1 MFRILCLLFGIMVI
15 FTSCENSPAVSDLT
29 TPNSQRP
36 MMSAELKKPQDNSP
50 VPGAPAACSVDG
62 NNGTFNRDRLIASYN
77 KFYGEYSEV
86 ITGSQQQY
94 MVIMATPKGNND
106 LRTLR
111 VLRLTDNLKTKRAGA
126 KFARGFLTCQEAI
139 DFRSLVLDDYNGVN
153 QVRGTQ
159 AVGTQ
164 AVNEYEW
171 TLHLFRLEQRD
182 NPSTLPHLRKQFRM
196 DIQVVR
202 PGGTPSPKAG
212 YTPYDLTGY
221 DETTTYG
228 SEQQARMERKRL
240 LLDYTRGSDTKQGGV
255 VLYLFQIAE
264 KGFPFD
270 EWEIKNENGRPWI
283 QGGRWVDA
291 DVGGTQITPDGV
303 FIFEGRKHECGI
315 KTVNI
320 DVGRTVEEIGLT
332 YDDPDGV
339 LSSRNPNEVDVNG
352 NGILDSRDR
361 DRNGNG
367 RLDQDDIIFGQ
378 YRDALGNKIADFGDK
393 RDVRVIGVFDAD
405 DDGIIEVSD
414 LDRNGN
420 GVVDAVEVFDYFHGR
435 DVFVLRDA
443 DTYCDKVI
451 HFEYFPRRKEGI
463 SGEIWARHRLF
474 TWLEFGE

>member
-15 FTSCENSPAVSDLT
+15 FTSCENSSVISDLT

-36 MMSAELKKPQDNSP
+36 MMSAELKKPQDNSL
-50 VPGAPAACSVDG
+50 VPGAPVSCSVDG
-62 NNGTFNRDRLIASYN
+62 NNDTFNRDRLIASYH
-77 KFYGEYSEV
+77 KFYEEYSEV

-94 MVIMATPKGNND
+94 MVIMATPNGNND

-111 VLRLTDNLKTKRAGA
+111 VLRLTDNLKMKRAGA

-139 DFRSLVLDDYNGVN
+139 DFRSLVLDDYNGAN

-159 AVGTQ
+159 AV
-164 AVNEYEW
+164 NESAW
-171 TLHLFRLEQRD
+171 TLHLFRIEQRD
-182 NPSTLPHLRKQFRM
+182 DPSTLPHLRKQFRM

-202 PGGTPSPKAG
+202 PGGTPSPKGG
-212 YTPYDLTGY
+212 YTPYDLAGY
-221 DETTTYG
+221 DETTTYA
-228 SEQQARMERKRL
+228 SEQGARDARKRL

-255 VLYLFQIAE
+255 VIYFFDIADE
-264 KGFPFD
+264 GFPFD

-291 DVGGTQITPDGV
+291 NLSGTQITPDGV
-303 FIFEGRKHECGI
+303 FVFEGRKHECGI

-320 DVGRTVEEIGLT
+320 DIGRPVEERGLT
-332 YDDPDGV
+332 FDDPDGV
-339 LSSRNPNEVDVNG
+339 MSSRNPNEVDVNG
-352 NGILDSRDR
+352 NGTLDWQDR

-367 RLDQDDIIFGQ
+367 RYDQDDVILGQ
-378 YRDALGNKIADFGDK
+378 YRNADGSKLATFGDK
-393 RDVRVIGVFDAD
+393 RDVRVIGLFDTD

-414 LDRNGN
+414 LDQNGN
-420 GVVDAVEVFDYFHGR
+420 DRLDGFEIHDYFHGTE
-435 DVFVLRDA
+435 VFVLRDA
-443 DTYCDKVI
+443 GKYCDKVI

-463 SGEIWARHRLF
+463 SGEIWARHRLY

>member
-15 FTSCENSPAVSDLT
+15 FTSCESSPEISDLT

-36 MMSAELKKPQDNSP
+36 MMSAELKKSQDNSL
-50 VPGAPAACSVDG
+50 VPGAPASCSVDG
-62 NNGTFNRDRLIASYN
+62 NNDTFNRYRLIASYN
-77 KFYGEYSEV
+77 KFYRDYSEV
-86 ITGSQQQY
+86 ITGSNQQY
-94 MVIMATPKGNND
+94 MVILSTPNTNHD
-106 LRTLR
+106 LRTFR
-111 VLRLTDNLKTKRAGA
+111 VLGLTEDLKAKRAGA

-159 AVGTQ
+159 S
-164 AVNEYEW
+164 VNQTEW
-171 TLHLFRLEQRD
+171 TLHLSRREIRD
-182 NPSTLPHLRKQFRM
+182 DPGVLPHLRQQFKL

-202 PGGTPSPKAG
+202 PGGTPSPKGG
-212 YTPYDLTGY
+212 YTPYDLAGY
-221 DETTTYG
+221 DETTTYA
-228 SEQQARMERKRL
+228 SEQGARDARKRL

-264 KGFPFD
+264 EGFPFD
-270 EWEIKNENGRPWI
+270 EWDIVGENSRPWI
-283 QGGRWVDA
+283 SGGRWVDA

-303 FIFEGRKHECGI
+303 FVFQGKKHECGI

-320 DVGRTVEEIGLT
+320 DIGRTPDYVERGLGVN
-332 YDDPDGV
+332 DPDGV
-339 LSSRNPNEVDVNG
+339 LSSSNPNEQDVNG
-352 NGILDSRDR
+352 NGILDWQDR

-367 RLDQDDIIFGQ
+367 RYDQDDIIFGQ
-378 YRDALGNKIADFGDK
+378 YRDASGNKIAAFGDN
-393 RDVRVIGVFDAD
+393 RDARVIGLFDAD

-420 GVVDAVEVFDYFHGR
+420 DVVDPTEVFRYFHGR
-435 DVFVLRDA
+435 DVFVPRDA
-443 DTYCDKVI
+443 DKYCDKVV

-463 SGEIWARHRLF
+463 SGEIWARHRLA